1 MASQNASSTRVLR
14 VLHFSLG
21 NYETC
26 VWQQDF
32 TKDSVVSCFPFC
44 KPSPI
49 LVRDS
54 CNAPVCVEI
63 TTKLCIKVFL
73 KILNLLCVVYA
84 AKNGI
89 IGQKTILFC
98 ACCMCNPELLN
109 KLQCIVANVHFP
121 DYIIEWKW
129 S

>member
-1 MASQNASSTRVLR
+1 MYLVCDAHLLICGFSKCKFDESSRR

-73 KILNLLCVVYA
+73 KILNLLCVVCEQQGMEYLGR
-84 AKNGI
+84 K
-89 IGQKTILFC
+89 LFC
-98 ACCMCNPELLN
+98 F
-109 KLQCIVANVHFP
+109 VHAVCV
-121 DYIIEWKW
+121 IQNC
-129 S
+129 